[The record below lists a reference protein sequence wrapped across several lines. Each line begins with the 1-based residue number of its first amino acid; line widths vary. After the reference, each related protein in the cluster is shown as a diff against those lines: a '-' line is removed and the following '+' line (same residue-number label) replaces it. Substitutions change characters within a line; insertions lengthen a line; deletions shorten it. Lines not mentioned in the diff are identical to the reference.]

1 MCHQCQRNDK
11 GRVVRCKKCRTKRF
25 CVHCIENWYAY
36 ICSIL
41 FISDCCVDYGIM
53 DYIVFLF
60 CFFYWCWVMFT
71 LHNLLC

>member
-1 MCHQCQRNDK
+1 MCHQCQRSDK
-11 GRVVRCKKCRTKRF
+11 GRVVRCKNCRTKRF

-41 FISDCCVDYGIM
+41 FISDYCVDYGIM
-53 DYIVFLF
+53 DYI
-60 CFFYWCWVMFT
+60 FFISWCWVMFT